1 MLEGRR
7 MNRGLLFWEH
17 EGSRAVR
24 DGKWKITAVY
34 PKGEWEL
41 YDIEA
46 DRTEQV
52 NLAARYPE
60 RVKRLAAQWEEWARQ
75 NDVIPWI
82 WRPQF
87 GETSS
92 GNAPA

>member
-1 MLEGRR
+1 MLQGKKVK
-7 MNRGLLFWEH
+7 RGPLFWEH

-34 PKGEWEL
+34 PKGPWEL

-52 NLAARYPE
+52 NLAAQHPE
-60 RVKRLAAQWEEWARQ
+60 RVKQMAAQWETWAHQ
-75 NDVIPWI
+75 NKVLPWI
-82 WRPQF
+82 WKPAF
-87 GETSS
+87 EPS
-92 GNAPA
+92 GQ